1 MDADTVLRRE
11 WCVDVSGL
19 EAEGSSEGAD
29 EENLLTDLGRFSEC
43 FFDFSRLLGPPTTL
57 VLGVGVDSGVG

>member
-11 WCVDVSGL
+11 WWVDVSGL

-29 EENLLTDLGRFSEC
+29 EANLLTDLGRFPEC
-43 FFDFSRLLGPPTTL
+43 FFDFSRL
-57 VLGVGVDSGVG
+57 